1 MLTSELDLCR
11 GDCKEISTTWFVFSM
26 NTKKVFKNKNE
37 GREKFIG
44 RIFYIPLPLVEAILK
59 RIL

>member
-1 MLTSELDLCR
+1 MVCVFD
-11 GDCKEISTTWFVFSM
+11 GHKEG
-26 NTKKVFKNKNE
+26 FKNKNL

-44 RIFYIPLPLVEAILK
+44 RIFYIPLPVVEAILK